1 MAEVQLV
8 GNRWERSDGA
18 YTVIRS
24 DRFVLEY
31 REGGK
36 RALIEVEPGLPNLA
50 VYADSIKRW
59 EVPFED
65 EPLTDADRARI
76 LENIKA
82 VFDATNYAYS
92 IE

>member
-1 MAEVQLV
+1 MADIQLV
-8 GNRWERSDGA
+8 GNRWERSDDA
-18 YTVIRS
+18 YTVIRK

-36 RALIEVEPGLPNLA
+36 RVLIEVEPGIPTLA
-50 VYADSIKRW
+50 VYASSIKRW

-65 EPLTDADRARI
+65 EALCDADRSRI

-82 VFDATNYAYS
+82 VFDATNYAY
-92 IE
+92 IVE